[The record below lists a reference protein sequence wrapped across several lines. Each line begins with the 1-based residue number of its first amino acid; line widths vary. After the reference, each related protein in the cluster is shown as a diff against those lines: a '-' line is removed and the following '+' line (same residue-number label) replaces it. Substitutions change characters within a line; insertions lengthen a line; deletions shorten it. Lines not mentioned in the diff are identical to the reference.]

1 MYANIS
7 TYITNVLYI
16 IILVVV
22 LVNVGNVN
30 LV

>member
-7 TYITNVLYI
+7 KYITNVLYI

-22 LVNVGNVN
+22 LVNIGNVN
-30 LV
+30 LA